1 MHNITLVS
9 TVHKAMGKCNANEL
23 YKIIENIRPEVIFL
37 EALDN
42 TYSSYQKIL
51 FSSYGIFHQKLE
63 ICAIQKYSH
72 NAFFVYVPVLDIGL
86 SDAFDKKYKA
96 VCEYKEWQKLIDNFN
111 FLAAK
116 YGFKFLNS
124 LESINLQEKMRMCE
138 ARLLNDSELGIA
150 VNEDIDVYEN
160 SMISN
165 IYSYCRNSQFN
176 SAIFLCGVA
185 HRKSIIDKTVKFNAQ
200 EKTGLNWVI
209 FKS

>member
-1 MHNITLVS
+1 
-9 TVHKAMGKCNANEL
+9 
-23 YKIIENIRPEVIFL
+23 
-37 EALDN
+37 
-42 TYSSYQKIL
+42 
-51 FSSYGIFHQKLE
+51 
-63 ICAIQKYSH
+63 
-72 NAFFVYVPVLDIGL
+72 
-86 SDAFDKKYKA
+86 
-96 VCEYKEWQKLIDNFN
+96 
-111 FLAAK
+111 
-116 YGFKFLNS
+116 
-124 LESINLQEKMRMCE
+124 MCE